1 MTKGDPPKDWP
12 DSESAAWIRL
22 VRRKKSAPAGADS
35 VRVLKFTFNSLC
47 SLRTAA
53 TKLEQPFL
61 SYLIEIAALEARHQL
76 NESQSDSG
84 HAVDFIEQR
93 D

>member
-1 MTKGDPPKDWP
+1 LTQGDPPKDWT
-12 DSESAAWIRL
+12 DSEKAAWIR
-22 VRRKKSAPAGADS
+22 SAKQTRIAPVGADS
-35 VRVLKFTFNSLC
+35 ARLLKFTFNSLC
-47 SLRTAA
+47 SLRATA

-61 SYLIEIAALEARHQL
+61 SYLIEMAALEARHQL
-76 NESQSDSG
+76 TESQSPSG